1 MRCVASPRPISI
13 AGGNA
18 KVKAWKRG
26 RFTVVGFVSEGSGGL
41 LKLRLARREERG
53 LIYVGRV
60 GTGWDRKT
68 ARAIRHALEPL
79 ARPTAPKATIATPFP
94 KVVFRPIAGDD
105 ELLHFN
111 AAWLPHNDNRR
122 FADF

>member
-1 MRCVASPRPISI
+1 
-13 AGGNA
+13 
-18 KVKAWKRG
+18 
-26 RFTVVGFVSEGSGGL
+26 
-41 LKLRLARREERG
+41 
-53 LIYVGRV
+53 VGRV

-111 AAWLPHNDNRR
+111 AAWLPHNDNPALRR
-122 FADF
+122 FLSLVRSTANKSGAALVPCQDQLRLGLQLRASSAFCLPLSARSQERLGLLT